1 MNRLQTTFFV
11 VFLFAAPCFAGTSF
25 RVRLDPK
32 VRADPATGRLVIHV
46 MKMDKQPLSIK
57 PFLSGNDDQFG
68 VDARDFKP
76 NGLIDVDDH
85 ATFYPVK
92 PSELPPGDYL
102 AQAVLDLHQDDSNWR
117 REPGNLYSP
126 IVPFSVSAIPRLV
139 EISLT
144 KAIEPIHYPT
154 TTGAEIFELRSKLLS
169 DFHHRDIFHRA
180 AVIFPRNY
188 DPKRSYPA
196 IYRVPGFGG
205 DGINTIA
212 HPESWVDK
220 GSAGMELAKN
230 SFQIVLDPESG
241 NGHTL
246 FANSDNNGPRGDALV
261 REFIPALEAKYR
273 LIPNPDAR
281 IVRGHSSGG
290 WAALWLTIQYPDVFG
305 ACFSISPDPAD
316 FHCLERIDIYDMPNA
331 YSDGKM
337 EFPGARPPG
346 SKTVREEN
354 QMEEVLGP
362 HNRSGQDW
370 DAWQA
375 VWGGRDSDGNVASLY
390 DHLTGKIDPAQVEH
404 WQHYDITDLLR
415 NDPAR
420 YAPIFHQRIRLV
432 AGDQDTFF
440 LNEGVAKLKEELD
453 KHPSKDATGYIRILP
468 KYDHGSITT
477 APEVQAWPKEMLEQL
492 RKHGLLK

>member
-1 MNRLQTTFFV
+1 MNRLQTIFFV
-11 VFLFAAPCFAGTSF
+11 VFLIAAPCFAGTSF

-46 MKMDKQPLSIK
+46 MKMDKQPLSIE

-76 NGLIDVDDH
+76 NDLIDVDDH

-220 GSAGMELAKN
+220 GPAGMELAKN

-261 REFIPALEAKYR
+261 REFIPALEAKYH
-273 LIPNPDAR
+273 LISKPEAR
-281 IVRGHSSGG
+281 IVRRPFLRRMGS
-290 WAALWLTIQYPDVFG
+290 ALVDDPIPGCLWRVLCHLTRSCG
-305 ACFSISPDPAD
+305 FSLPGTDRYLRHAERLHAMARWNSP
-316 FHCLERIDIYDMPNA
+316 
-331 YSDGKM
+331 
-337 EFPGARPPG
+337 ARPPG

-375 VWGGRDSDGNVASLY
+375 VWGGRDPDGNVASLY

-415 NDPAR
+415 NDPALS
-420 YAPIFHQRIRLV
+420 PIFHQRIRLV

-477 APEVQAWPKEMLEQL
+477 APEVQAWPKEMLDHL